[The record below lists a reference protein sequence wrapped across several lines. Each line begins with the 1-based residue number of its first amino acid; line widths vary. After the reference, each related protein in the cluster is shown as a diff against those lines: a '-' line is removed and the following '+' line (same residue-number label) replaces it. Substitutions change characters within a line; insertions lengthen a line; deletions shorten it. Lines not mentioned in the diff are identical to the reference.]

1 MNKFSHGEL
10 VILQSKSEPS
20 KNGEYY
26 VNDVKLTPR
35 CRINNSDG
43 EILKDVYIYQLDD
56 VESESGWWLEDALR
70 KKQEPSE
77 FSFTELMEGL
87 KNPVTEKN

>member
-1 MNKFSHGEL
+1 MNKFITGEL
-10 VILQSKSEPS
+10 VILQSKSEPN

-43 EILKDVYIYQLDD
+43 EILKDVYIYSLDD

-70 KKQEPSE
+70 KRHTGSD

-87 KNPVTEKN
+87 KSPVTENQ

>member
-1 MNKFSHGEL
+1 MNKFSPGEL
-10 VILQSKSEPS
+10 VILQSKSEPT

-77 FSFTELMEGL
+77 FSYDQLMTTL
-87 KNPVTEKN
+87 KSPLYEVN